1 MYHAKNNECNYLCD
15 YFTVFN
21 LVNNVEV
28 ETTKKWVDQYKKEN
42 KEIIQKNRSKMV
54 SYVIIIIILE

>member
-1 MYHAKNNECNYLCD
+1 MYHAKNNECNYLHD
-15 YFTVFN
+15 YCTVFN

>member
-1 MYHAKNNECNYLCD
+1 
-15 YFTVFN
+15 
-21 LVNNVEV
+21 VEV

-54 SYVIIIIILE
+54 SYVIIIIIVE